1 MQLFHSRFGTVVAGP
16 LDIGRLHVRDV
27 GHFVG
32 NITGLDYPS
41 LVYHRRGS
49 LQPFTALS
57 IVPWQARIRLVNN
70 SFSTGAGSVYT
81 GRPPA
86 GISTPFEPVGATSI
100 ADIFTARNF
109 CDDMFAPTPLF
120 FSCLTHF

>member
-1 MQLFHSRFGTVVAGP
+1 MARNVHISLVNTHQQGENYESGFSRQCNCSLMQLLHSGFGTVVAGS

-32 NITGLDYPS
+32 NIAGLDYPS

-57 IVPWQARIRLVNN
+57 IVPWQAWIRLVSN

-81 GRPPA
+81 G
-86 GISTPFEPVGATSI
+86 
-100 ADIFTARNF
+100 
-109 CDDMFAPTPLF
+109 
-120 FSCLTHF
+120 